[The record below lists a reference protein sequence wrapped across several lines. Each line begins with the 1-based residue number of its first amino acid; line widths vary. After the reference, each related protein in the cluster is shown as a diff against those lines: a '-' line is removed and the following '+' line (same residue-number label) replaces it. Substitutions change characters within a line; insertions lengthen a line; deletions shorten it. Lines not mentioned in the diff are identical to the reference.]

1 MPSSKT
7 FTTSKDSSVVL
18 RTSDSASFGAGK
30 DYHLYVGSSGGYT
43 LRSLVQFNLD
53 FSDVTSITSATLY
66 LTTARSNDG
75 TVSGYVRDAHGTFAS
90 AAMHISRVTSAWT
103 EGTYGNDETFNGSNS
118 VEWSNQPSTTVED
131 RVSFTS
137 RSSRPSTPT
146 EDVIDITGIV
156 TDWFNGATN
165 YGIQIKYQTESTSRF
180 TEWYSREGD
189 ASTISGAVGPYIV
202 LEYETIT
209 NPTVDVISPTSGS
222 VAKIVNLNDTTEW
235 TNTSENAMPQFTWD
249 YDTGGGGT
257 QAKWRLR
264 IYNDASK
271 TTTYY
276 DSGLVVDPS
285 HAADQTFSPVKN
297 DYKQAWIPGDGWS
310 TIDGLVNGTAYYWTI
325 QVYDEEDNASE
336 ESAPTAFKVR
346 WGQAVYEFDTE
357 STTSGSWN
365 FTHAQPPANTQA
377 VPLFRAVTSA
387 GTTSGAWEL
396 DESVISGSKRYLQ
409 VLLRMS
415 TDDGTQP
422 YVDDISLSYSDS
434 AVQPDNWEVVGGSVI
449 LSTTTRRFGTRSALA
464 TASTAGEMYLEPLR
478 QTGDYDIPVTKQ
490 TRYTFSAYIRPGQI
504 NPRSVNIRVFKSD
517 GLSSSISGLSEIYNI
532 DGQLGSE
539 IIEQELDP
547 LVVSPAMVFPPDIE
561 GWSRVTYTFDTDSST
576 DFVKPI
582 IYMSS
587 AATATP
593 NSFYVDG
600 VKFEEGGVASTW
612 SPGSVTQSVVYEG
625 SGISIDASNG
635 GTIRLRGSSAGERN
649 TVSLGSKGLVFGATS
664 SPQLYS
670 LQDTEISVDGW
681 VRSYRTSTADLSFG
695 AAVTGDTYS
704 RGAMYADGKIEW
716 GPGGETVR
724 DTNLYRGGAGI
735 LKTDDSLWVA
745 GNTLSSFA
753 RGGSADSTTITYP
766 TEYYALTNAQV
777 SFTPTFVGQRW
788 LLTLTGYASLNT
800 TTVQYAF
807 VRGSVN
813 NTAVAVSTAARSSTT
828 ATINTSTA
836 HGMTSGDTFIIAL
849 TSGPTN
855 FAQLN
860 GLYTVATAPT
870 TTSFTYVAPS
880 SGTITSGAAV
890 GSVFSEVENMGFSR
904 ADNYGSSGRGGTV
917 ALTRV
922 YTATTAGV
930 PLVFKFVGTAQTT
943 SGLTLSLAYTQ
954 INAYPIG

>member
-1 MPSSKT
+1 MATKT
-7 FTTSKDSSVVL
+7 FLTSKDSIVVL
-18 RTSDSASFGAGK
+18 RNTDSASFGAGK
-30 DYHLYVGSSGGYT
+30 DYHIYVGNSGDYT
-43 LRSLVQFNLD
+43 IRGLVQFNLD

-66 LTTARSNDG
+66 FTTARSNDG
-75 TVSGYVRDAHGTFAS
+75 TVGGYLRDSHGTFSS

-103 EGTYGNDETFNGSNS
+103 EGTYGNDEGFNGANS
-118 VEWSNQPSTTVED
+118 VEWSNQPSTTATN

-137 RSSRPSTPT
+137 RSSRPSSPT
-146 EDVIDITGIV
+146 LDSMDVTAMV

-165 YGIQIKYQTESTSRF
+165 YGIQVKFQSESGTRY

-189 ASTISGAVGPYIV
+189 ASSISGAVAPYIV
-202 LEYETIT
+202 LTYETVT
-209 NPTVDVISPTSGS
+209 NPTVAIINPTSGS

-276 DSGLVVDPS
+276 DSGLVVDSS

-346 WGQAVYEFDTE
+346 WGQAVYEFDTG

-387 GTTSGAWEL
+387 GTTSGAWSL

-478 QTGDYDIPVTKQ
+478 KTGDYDIPVTKQ

-547 LVVSPAMVFPPDIE
+547 LVVSPVIIFPPDIE

-649 TVSLGSKGLVFGATS
+649 IVSLGSKGLVFGATS

-670 LQDTEISVDGW
+670 LQDTELSVDGW

-704 RGAMYADGKIEW
+704 RGAIYADGKIEW
-716 GPGGETVR
+716 GAGGVTTR
-724 DTNLYRGGAGI
+724 DTNLYRSAANV
-735 LKTDDSLWVA
+735 LKTDDNLIA
-745 GNTLSSFA
+745 GGYLQTGMAAKRYSN
-753 RGGSADSTTITYP
+753 GGSVTTTTSVGTGYSTITGHEV
-766 TEYYALTNAQV
+766 TI
-777 SFTPTFVGQRW
+777 TPAYVGQKW
-788 LLTLTGYASLNT
+788 IISY
-800 TTVQYAF
+800 
-807 VRGSVN
+807 
-813 NTAVAVSTAARSSTT
+813 TAAVSTNTNTDQFIIYQVFVDGANLFFTRTVNIESGTAYTTNVSGMDVYTSVGTTAVDVTVGVRMGSSTGIT
-828 ATINTSTA
+828 VSTYYA
-836 HGMTSGDTFIIAL
+836 R
-849 TSGPTN
+849 
-855 FAQLN
+855 LN
-860 GLYTVATAPT
+860 A
-870 TTSFTYVAPS
+870 
-880 SGTITSGAAV
+880 
-890 GSVFSEVENMGFSR
+890 
-904 ADNYGSSGRGGTV
+904 
-917 ALTRV
+917 
-922 YTATTAGV
+922 V
-930 PLVFKFVGTAQTT
+930 PLPLDTAA
-943 SGLTLSLAYTQ
+943 LASS
-954 INAYPIG
+954 